1 MRRRRTVKSR
11 WEGGTRT
18 DHGVDIGGQKVDRQ
32 FQIQIDEPCELC
44 GTNQYANPQEYL
56 LAATN
61 ACMMVGYA
69 TVAAVMGV
77 KLSKLE
83 LEITGDIDL
92 RGFLDIDASVARGY
106 ERLHYTVRLAG
117 DGTPEQFEKMLTN
130 TDVVIGAVDQISG
143 RLVAFA
149 RALTDGV
156 FKAIIFDVIVAPDVR
171 NRSLGTQ
178 IMNAVRENS
187 QLHDV
192 RQLELYCCLK
202 WRHTLVGG
210 TSRRISGI
218 SS

>member
-1 MRRRRTVKSR
+1 MTTLTQTNKLNGIDVPVLKQSIADIEANPDAGQTRWTVKSQ

-18 DHGVDIGGQKVDRQ
+18 DHFVDGVDIGGQKVDRQ

-69 TVAAVMGV
+69 TVASVMDV
-77 KLSKLE
+77 KLTKLE

-117 DGTPEQFEKMLTN
+117 DGTQEQFEKMHEVVQRTSPNYYNITNPIELTS
-130 TDVVIGAVDQISG
+130 DLVV
-143 RLVAFA
+143 
-149 RALTDGV
+149 
-156 FKAIIFDVIVAPDVR
+156 
-171 NRSLGTQ
+171 
-178 IMNAVRENS
+178 E
-187 QLHDV
+187 
-192 RQLELYCCLK
+192 
-202 WRHTLVGG
+202 
-210 TSRRISGI
+210 
-218 SS
+218 

>member
-1 MRRRRTVKSR
+1 MTTKVQYETVNGVDVAALRQAIAQIEANPESGQTHWTVKSR
-11 WEGGTRT
+11 WQGGTRT
-18 DHGVDIGGQKVDRQ
+18 DHFVDGFDIGGQKVDRQ

-77 KLSKLE
+77 KLAKLE

-117 DGTPEQFEKMLTN
+117 DGTLEQFEKMHEVVQRTSPNYYNIANPIELTSN
-130 TDVVIGAVDQISG
+130 LVV
-143 RLVAFA
+143 
-149 RALTDGV
+149 
-156 FKAIIFDVIVAPDVR
+156 
-171 NRSLGTQ
+171 
-178 IMNAVRENS
+178 E
-187 QLHDV
+187 
-192 RQLELYCCLK
+192 
-202 WRHTLVGG
+202 
-210 TSRRISGI
+210 
-218 SS
+218 